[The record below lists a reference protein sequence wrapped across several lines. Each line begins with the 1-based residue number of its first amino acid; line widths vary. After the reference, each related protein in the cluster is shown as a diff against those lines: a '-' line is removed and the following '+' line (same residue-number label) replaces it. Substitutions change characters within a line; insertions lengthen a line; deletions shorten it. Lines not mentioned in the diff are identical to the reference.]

1 MNLGLR
7 ANQADPWGL
16 RLRSFTPGRQRWDVQ
31 AIVAR
36 PFLAQ
41 PLEDALLKHPGV
53 QCAKVNPT
61 SGRVLILYSPIGPRL
76 FAGKLIKDTLEEIV
90 ALGGYPGGRAKK
102 EPNPL
107 YEVLQRS
114 LPSKGQLAIPLLVS
128 GLHFLVR
135 FVEGL
140 FVISTIKTGG
150 DKLTEGK
157 AGQKQGKSL
166 LFVGGMGLLL
176 NSLDGWLRYHRVRL
190 WQRVGQQTQQ
200 NLRAQLIARI
210 EKQDPVFFDA
220 RSTGNLMNLLNQDT
234 KRIGE
239 FVGRGGEQIVD
250 NVLVLVVYGTMM
262 LATSPTLT
270 LMAAVPVVLL
280 LLPSRLLRNT
290 IAKSYARRDELN
302 DKFSQMLENNLAGII
317 DVKSFTA
324 EEREIRRISGGGE
337 ELTEA
342 HSAAAAVSSLE
353 SAMGRVIYSTG
364 FAMTAAYGGQLVA
377 EGTLDQESY
386 VRLVYMFPRI
396 LDALASLEV
405 LTRMY
410 HEAVSSA
417 ERILPVL
424 DALPLI
430 TSGPVR
436 VNRNEVRGE
445 VVFEN
450 VSFGY
455 RPEVNVLN
463 NVSFRLQ
470 SGETLG
476 IIGRTGSGKSTL
488 LRLLMRFYEVGE
500 GRILIDGQ
508 DIRELDLQDLRSA
521 VSLVSQDVY
530 LFQGTVRDNVA
541 YGRPEA
547 SETEIVEA
555 MTEAEAKELLSTI
568 PGGLNA
574 EVGERGRKL
583 SGGQKQRIAIA
594 RALLKDAPVLALDE
608 VTSHLDYETE
618 AAVKR
623 SIREV
628 STEKSVIMVAHR
640 LALVRNADKI
650 IVLDSGRIREEG
662 RHEELVAMGGI
673 YASLWQLQTGAG
685 SDFE

>member
-1 MNLGLR
+1 
-7 ANQADPWGL
+7 
-16 RLRSFTPGRQRWDVQ
+16 
-31 AIVAR
+31 
-36 PFLAQ
+36 
-41 PLEDALLKHPGV
+41 
-53 QCAKVNPT
+53 
-61 SGRVLILYSPIGPRL
+61 
-76 FAGKLIKDTLEEIV
+76 
-90 ALGGYPGGRAKK
+90 
-102 EPNPL
+102 
-107 YEVLQRS
+107 
-114 LPSKGQLAIPLLVS
+114 
-128 GLHFLVR
+128 
-135 FVEGL
+135 
-140 FVISTIKTGG
+140 
-150 DKLTEGK
+150 
-157 AGQKQGKSL
+157 
-166 LFVGGMGLLL
+166 
-176 NSLDGWLRYHRVRL
+176 
-190 WQRVGQQTQQ
+190 
-200 NLRAQLIARI
+200 
-210 EKQDPVFFDA
+210 
-220 RSTGNLMNLLNQDT
+220 
-234 KRIGE
+234 
-239 FVGRGGEQIVD
+239 
-250 NVLVLVVYGTMM
+250 
-262 LATSPTLT
+262 
-270 LMAAVPVVLL
+270 
-280 LLPSRLLRNT
+280 
-290 IAKSYARRDELN
+290 
-302 DKFSQMLENNLAGII
+302 
-317 DVKSFTA
+317 
-324 EEREIRRISGGGE
+324 
-337 ELTEA
+337 
-342 HSAAAAVSSLE
+342 
-353 SAMGRVIYSTG
+353 MGRVIYSTG

-396 LDALASLEV
+396 LDALANLEV

-410 HEAVSSA
+410 HEANSSA

-430 TSGPVR
+430 NSGPVR
-436 VNRNEVRGE
+436 VNRSEVRGE

-476 IIGRTGSGKSTL
+476 IVGRTGSGKSTL

-547 SETEIVEA
+547 TETEIVEA